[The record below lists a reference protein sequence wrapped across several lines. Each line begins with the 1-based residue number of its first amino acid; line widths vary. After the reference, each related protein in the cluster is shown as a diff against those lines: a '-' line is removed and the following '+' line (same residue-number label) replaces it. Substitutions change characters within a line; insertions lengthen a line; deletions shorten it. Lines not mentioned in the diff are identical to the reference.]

1 MENNLLIKNN
11 IEKVIR
17 GEHSDFLD
25 PSEYTYI
32 TAKLNKCNI
41 KYKVFKPFDDCTK
54 VIIYRDNYPGV
65 TLVEIK
71 ANTILKHRDILGAL
85 FSHNINVSKYGD
97 IIIRDNRYYVVV
109 LNSIKDYLLIH
120 LDTIGKN
127 KVYLEE
133 VSIDIISDYHFEYE
147 ELHVLVSSLR
157 LDSLISRLTNCSRSQ
172 TDILFKDKYILVNYI
187 VNNKK
192 TYLVKEKDIISI
204 RKYGKYLFDAILKKT
219 SKDKYILK
227 ILKYK

>member
-71 ANTILKHRDILGAL
+71 TNTILKHRDILGAL
-85 FSHNINVSKYGD
+85 FSHNINISKYPETLNFWFDFLDQYGTLSQYQVPAVGD
-97 IIIRDNRYYVVV
+97 RSKVINDSSITAIYFRETPTV
-109 LNSIKDYLLIH
+109 LFVQN
-120 LDTIGKN
+120 
-127 KVYLEE
+127 EE
-133 VSIDIISDYHFEYE
+133 DKIDSMGYTW
-147 ELHVLVSSLR
+147 V
-157 LDSLISRLTNCSRSQ
+157 
-172 TDILFKDKYILVNYI
+172 
-187 VNNKK
+187 
-192 TYLVKEKDIISI
+192 
-204 RKYGKYLFDAILKKT
+204 
-219 SKDKYILK
+219 
-227 ILKYK
+227 